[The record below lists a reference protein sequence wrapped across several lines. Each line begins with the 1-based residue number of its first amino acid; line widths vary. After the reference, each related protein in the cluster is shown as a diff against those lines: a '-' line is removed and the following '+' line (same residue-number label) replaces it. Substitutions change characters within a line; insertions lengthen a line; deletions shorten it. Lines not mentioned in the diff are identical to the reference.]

1 MAQTILIVIVNS
13 DEPTKPTQADP
24 LADVPIDVPA
34 RRALFASLREVYG
47 EMPDAKRLAVISKLA
62 GREITS
68 MSSRGNMTMA
78 DAHRVLGILD
88 TLRS

>member
-1 MAQTILIVIVNS
+1 MITVIILIT
-13 DEPTKPTQADP
+13 DEVTSPDQM
-24 LADVPIDVPA
+24 PIDVPA
-34 RRALFASLREVYG
+34 RRALFASLRDVYG
-47 EMPDAKRLAVISKLA
+47 RELSDSERLRKVSRLA

-88 TLRS
+88 TLRD